1 MAKLVDAPDSK
12 SGMGNHVWV
21 RVPLP
26 APTQDDVQC
35 VLVILHL
42 KLNFSLDR
50 SINYK
55 IALVNLG
62 QRKIVP

>member
-1 MAKLVDAPDSK
+1 
-12 SGMGNHVWV
+12 
-21 RVPLP
+21 
-26 APTQDDVQC
+26 